1 MILAIKVSPMNHF
14 LSFNIFAINL
24 IFNFKVYGLGDAISA
39 AVGCS
44 LAASDNL

>member
-1 MILAIKVSPMNHF
+1 MLEMILAIKVSPMNHF
-14 LSFNIFAINL
+14 LSF
-24 IFNFKVYGLGDAISA
+24 KVYGLWDAISA